1 MNRTSKWS
9 IVLVASIV
17 LAMAYYTRAFAQFA
31 HHSAIT
37 KVDVNSYPADVQTG
51 YKLFS
56 AKCAECHGTSASLT
70 ESRPEGYWN
79 EVVQRMA
86 AMASSHINNH
96 EADLI
101 TKFLV
106 YDQAHR
112 KDAADS
118 ATSAKSAATL
128 IGFKAFDTAGCSSC
142 HSVSGQGNTAF
153 PLDDIG
159 SNLTPSE
166 IRMKITNPGAKSDMP
181 PLASN
186 TSAEQLN
193 ALVNFLS
200 GLKGR

>member
-17 LAMAYYTRAFAQFA
+17 LAMAYYTQAFAQFSRHYA
-31 HHSAIT
+31 VT
-37 KVDVNSYPADVQTG
+37 KVDASSYPADVQAG

-56 AKCAECHGTSASLT
+56 TKCAECHGTSASLT
-70 ESRPEGYWN
+70 ESRPAGYWN

-86 AMASSHINNH
+86 AMASSHIDNR

-106 YDQAHR
+106 YDQTHR
-112 KDAADS
+112 KDQADPG
-118 ATSAKSAATL
+118 KSPAPGAPFV
-128 IGFKAFDTAGCSSC
+128 GFKAFDATGCSSC

-166 IRMKITNPGAKSDMP
+166 IRTKITNPGGTSDMP
-181 PLASN
+181 PLPPN